1 MPTYSFINNDT
12 GEVFEKILSIS
23 GRESYLNENPN
34 IKQIVTAPNI
44 IGGTV
49 SVHNN
54 KDGGFNDMMKRIGD
68 ANPGSAVDKKYNS
81 RTSKRVKTDN
91 IAQKYGFRGGK

>member
-1 MPTYSFINNDT
+1 
-12 GEVFEKILSIS
+12 
-23 GRESYLNENPN
+23 
-34 IKQIVTAPNI
+34 
-44 IGGTV
+44 
-49 SVHNN
+49 
-54 KDGGFNDMMKRIGD
+54 MMKRIGD